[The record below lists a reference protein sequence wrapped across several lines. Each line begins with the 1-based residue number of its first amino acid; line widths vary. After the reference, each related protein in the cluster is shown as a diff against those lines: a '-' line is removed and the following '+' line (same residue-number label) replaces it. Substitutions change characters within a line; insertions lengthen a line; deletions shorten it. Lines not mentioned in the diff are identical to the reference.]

1 MIPQLVVFIHS
12 IYPGHKILLYL
23 RKKFITHI
31 MPKPQAFIFD
41 LNGTMIDDMEYHN
54 TAWYNVLNDLHAGLT
69 REQVKPQL
77 YGKNEDLLD
86 RVFGKGRFTPE
97 EMAVISMKKEQ
108 GYQDAFRP
116 HLRLIAGLPAFLEK
130 AERHQIKLAIGTA
143 AIPINVDFVLD
154 NLPIRHYFEK
164 IITAADVVLSKPYPE
179 TFLLAAAGLNADPTA
194 CIVFEDTPKGVETAF
209 NAGMPAVVVTTT
221 HTREEF
227 RGYPNIL
234 RYIADYTDP
243 SLDELFK
250 A

>member
-1 MIPQLVVFIHS
+1 MPTPQPS
-12 IYPGHKILLYL
+12 
-23 RKKFITHI
+23 RT
-31 MPKPQAFIFD
+31 MPTPQDLHTMPTPEAFIFD

-69 REQVKPQL
+69 REEVKPQL
-77 YGKNEDLLD
+77 YGKNEDLLE
-86 RVFGKGRFTPE
+86 RVFGKGRFTRE

-116 HLRLIAGLPAFLEK
+116 HLGLIPGLPAFLEK
-130 AERHQIKLAIGTA
+130 AERHHIKMAIGTA
-143 AIPINVDFVLD
+143 AIPFNVDFVLD
-154 NLPIRHYFEK
+154 NLSIRHYFEK
-164 IITAADVVLSKPYPE
+164 IVTAADVVLSKPSPE
-179 TFLLAAAGLNADPTA
+179 TFLMAAAGLHVKPAA
-194 CIVFEDTPKGVETAF
+194 CIVFEDAPKGVEAAS
-209 NAGMPAVVVTTT
+209 NAGMPCVVVTST